1 MEPCQPG
8 GLRGLRE
15 SRGLTQQ
22 ELAEAVGRLAWAQ
35 NERGVGVNADM
46 ISKWE
51 RGVKWPSRRYVRL
64 LSDFFGLAVPE
75 FCLVLGSLGSLK
87 TPDPPTAVLS
97 SLSDPASIFG
107 FGIDA
112 MLSEDS
118 VRRRSMLRLMGVV
131 PLSIV
136 LTPTAGAAS
145 ASPASSPEL
154 ARSLEGMSKE
164 YQRLYRVT
172 DPAALLVAVTGHLRT
187 VSTLVADS
195 RDRALRD
202 RLLSDLGQVA
212 LLAGRLAFF
221 DLGDTYSARAHFS
234 VALEAAR
241 ETGDRLL
248 GAAVLGHASFV
259 ASANRN
265 YGVAKDYL
273 GEAAASASQAEAP
286 QILSW
291 LAAVEGEI
299 RTRAGERDA
308 AWRALDR
315 ATDLLGSS
323 ADPVPMWFDYYDASR
338 LDGFKGDSYQTFG
351 RSADARRHLER
362 SLESLPHEST
372 KQRAV
377 VLTDLATA
385 HLQDQDVDEACRTA
399 EMAVD
404 ALRTAEY
411 ATGTDRLLAFRKRL
425 EGLGASRQMRALDE
439 RLSLL

>member
-1 MEPCQPG
+1 
-8 GLRGLRE
+8 
-15 SRGLTQQ
+15 
-22 ELAEAVGRLAWAQ
+22 
-35 NERGVGVNADM
+35 
-46 ISKWE
+46 
-51 RGVKWPSRRYVRL
+51 
-64 LSDFFGLAVPE
+64 
-75 FCLVLGSLGSLK
+75 
-87 TPDPPTAVLS
+87 
-97 SLSDPASIFG
+97 
-107 FGIDA
+107 
-112 MLSEDS
+112 
-118 VRRRSMLRLMGVV
+118 
-131 PLSIV
+131 
-136 LTPTAGAAS
+136 
-145 ASPASSPEL
+145 
-154 ARSLEGMSKE
+154 MSKE

-362 SLESLPHEST
+362 SLESLPPEST

>member
-1 MEPCQPG
+1 MEILGYALPTRIRGNRATGRCGRSVASPLLVRFASNAWMSVRPNTLARRWIVRGVLVTMEPCQPG

-51 RGVKWPSRRYVRL
+51 RGVKWPSRMYVRL

-154 ARSLEGMSKE
+154 
-164 YQRLYRVT
+164 T
-172 DPAALLVAVTGHLRT
+172 
-187 VSTLVADS
+187 
-195 RDRALRD
+195 
-202 RLLSDLGQVA
+202 
-212 LLAGRLAFF
+212 
-221 DLGDTYSARAHFS
+221 
-234 VALEAAR
+234 
-241 ETGDRLL
+241 
-248 GAAVLGHASFV
+248 
-259 ASANRN
+259 
-265 YGVAKDYL
+265 
-273 GEAAASASQAEAP
+273 SQP
-286 QILSW
+286 
-291 LAAVEGEI
+291 
-299 RTRAGERDA
+299 
-308 AWRALDR
+308 
-315 ATDLLGSS
+315 
-323 ADPVPMWFDYYDASR
+323 
-338 LDGFKGDSYQTFG
+338 
-351 RSADARRHLER
+351 
-362 SLESLPHEST
+362 
-372 KQRAV
+372 
-377 VLTDLATA
+377 
-385 HLQDQDVDEACRTA
+385 
-399 EMAVD
+399 
-404 ALRTAEY
+404 
-411 ATGTDRLLAFRKRL
+411 
-425 EGLGASRQMRALDE
+425 
-439 RLSLL
+439 